1 MQKKNPQNPEL
12 NATIFFSVTYNK
24 TSFSIH
30 LQDVKNS
37 WTTLVH
43 MRYVLS
49 LK

>member
-1 MQKKNPQNPEL
+1 MQKNPQNPEL
-12 NATIFFSVTYNK
+12 NATIFSSVTYNK

-37 WTTLVH
+37 WTALVH